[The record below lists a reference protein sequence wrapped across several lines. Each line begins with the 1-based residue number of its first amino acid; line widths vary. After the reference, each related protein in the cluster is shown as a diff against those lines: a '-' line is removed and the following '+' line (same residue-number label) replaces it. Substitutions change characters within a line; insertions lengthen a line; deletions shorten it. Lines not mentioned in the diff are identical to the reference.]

1 VECWC
6 ALMRANTALYRL
18 FRMHRRTALVEG
30 PGNRRAGE
38 FAAGIAFP
46 VVADF
51 TALDEFG

>member
-1 VECWC
+1 
-6 ALMRANTALYRL
+6 MRANTALYRL
-18 FRMHRRTALVEG
+18 FRMRRSTALVEG

-38 FAAGIAFP
+38 FATGIAFP